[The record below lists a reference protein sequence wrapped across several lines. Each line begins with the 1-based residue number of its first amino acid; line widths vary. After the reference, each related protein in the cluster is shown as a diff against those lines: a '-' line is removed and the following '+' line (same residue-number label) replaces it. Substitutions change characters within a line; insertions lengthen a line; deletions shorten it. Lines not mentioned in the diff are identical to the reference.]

1 MVARR
6 LRAWASATAW
16 AMMRWTWD
24 ARRKVP
30 ALAQEPTQ
38 LLFAA
43 WPPPAAK
50 TATRKSSA
58 RQATHV
64 EADGIALS
72 PPRCSFL

>member
-1 MVARR
+1 
-6 LRAWASATAW
+6 

-43 WPPPAAK
+43 CVSPTAKSAAK
-50 TATRKSSA
+50 ITSA

-64 EADGIALS
+64 EADSIALS
-72 PPRCSFL
+72 PPRGSFL